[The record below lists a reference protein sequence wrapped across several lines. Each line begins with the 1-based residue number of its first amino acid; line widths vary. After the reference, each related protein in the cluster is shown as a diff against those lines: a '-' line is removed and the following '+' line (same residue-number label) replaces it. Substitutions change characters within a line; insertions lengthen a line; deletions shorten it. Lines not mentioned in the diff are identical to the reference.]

1 MAQQAWVS
9 VPLEVLPLPT
19 AVSTEGFTRVQSV
32 HELSVGRII
41 VLDVDERIIHV
52 LSADLASVATIGPE
66 GSGPGEFLLPLRL
79 LALGG
84 DSTGIYDSANT
95 MVLVIMPDA
104 RATGIVDLRP
114 LAAETRGL
122 AMISPAAAD
131 AAGRLY
137 FRASNVT
144 AVRSGTAVSS
154 QGDSTAIVRWTPR
167 GDRDTVAYVRP
178 QPGTRASGPL
188 LPHAEFGVGS
198 DGTVAVPYAE
208 PYHVVVYGPDGPG
221 TGPRIEFEPV
231 ALNEQHKQQW
241 RKERERPVP
250 ALVVALNRGSNPDAA
265 SVVRMIPPFS
275 EPTAWPAVMPP
286 FLADAVRF
294 APDGTLWVARTSD
307 DPAASIHDVFD
318 RSGRLVR
325 RVRLGSG
332 SRIVG
337 FGRRSVFVVVRNEV
351 DLEFLQCIP
360 RP

>member
-1 MAQQAWVS
+1 M
-9 VPLEVLPLPT
+9 
-19 AVSTEGFTRVQSV
+19 
-32 HELSVGRII
+32 
-41 VLDVDERIIHV
+41 
-52 LSADLASVATIGPE
+52 
-66 GSGPGEFLLPLRL
+66 
-79 LALGG
+79 
-84 DSTGIYDSANT
+84 
-95 MVLVIMPDA
+95 
-104 RATGIVDLRP
+104 RATGIIDLRP

-122 AMISPAAAD
+122 AMISPVAAD
-131 AAGRLY
+131 GAGRLY
-137 FRASNVT
+137 FRAPDMSTLPFGRARANQ
-144 AVRSGTAVSS
+144 SG
-154 QGDSTAIVRWTPR
+154 STAIVRWTP
-167 GDRDTVAYVRP
+167 GTVRDTVAYVRP

-188 LPHAEFGVGS
+188 LPHAEFGVGP

-337 FGRRSVFVVVRNEV
+337 FGRRCVFVVVRNEV
-351 DLEFLQCIP
+351 DIEFLQCIP